1 MKPLRIVT
9 CALGAGWEGDLV
21 AAASR
26 GHVPADVVARCLE
39 LGEVHAALRGTVNS
53 AGPADAVLVDAA
65 SPWIDALTVADLRR
79 SGTAVVVVG
88 ATDVDARALHF
99 GADGVLAAPEH
110 PAELIRLVLEVV
122 TPQRP
127 AENRSGGAHG
137 RTITVWSAKG
147 APGRSTLAVSLAWEL
162 AKLGVPTR
170 LVDLDTYAPSI
181 AILLGL
187 SDSPGVG
194 QLVQRIASGDTEVS
208 RFLQWPRRG
217 LGVAVGTIR
226 SDAWLEVPDHGVE
239 LLLRTLV
246 AEADVTVVDVDDCT
260 EDDEELRLAASPWRR
275 NQATLAALGASDL
288 VLVPVLCDPVSVH
301 STVRALTSLR
311 REGILA
317 DNGPPRILSVLSR
330 VTSAREAGD
339 VEAYL
344 ADAGIE
350 CAMRIPDDPRSVTRA
365 RWAARVAGE
374 VAPRSVY
381 AKAVARLAGA
391 IRSQLAT
398 AALGNASTEACA
410 ESRARVP
417 S

>member
-9 CALGAGWEGDLV
+9 CAPGAVWEGDLV

-39 LGEVHAALRGTVNS
+39 LGEVHAALRGAVGS
-53 AGPADAVLVDAA
+53 AGPVDAVLVDAA

-79 SGTAVVVVG
+79 AGAAVVVVG
-88 ATDVDARALHF
+88 AADGDASALHL
-99 GADGVLAAPEH
+99 GADGMLQVPDH
-110 PAELIRLVLEVV
+110 PAELIRLVFDLV
-122 TPQRP
+122 TPQQP
-127 AENRSGGAHG
+127 AENRSGGTRG

-162 AKLGVPTR
+162 ARLGIPTR

-187 SDSPGVG
+187 PDSPGVG
-194 QLVQRIASGDTEVS
+194 QLVQRIASGETETS
-208 RFLQWPRRG
+208 RLLQWPRRG
-217 LGVAVGTIR
+217 LGVAVGAIR

-260 EDDEELRLAASPWRR
+260 EDDEELRLTASPWRR
-275 NQATLAALGASDL
+275 NQATLAALRVSDL
-288 VLVPVLCDPVSVH
+288 ALVPVLCDPVSVH
-301 STVRALTSLR
+301 STVRAVECLR
-311 REGILA
+311 QEGILA
-317 DNGPPRILSVLSR
+317 GHGRPRVLAVLSR

-339 VEAYL
+339 VEAFL
-344 ADAGIE
+344 AEAGIE
-350 CAMRIPDDPRSVTRA
+350 CALRIPDDPRSVTRA

-374 VAPRSVY
+374 VAPRSPY

-391 IRSQLAT
+391 IRSELANVAPGT
-398 AALGNASTEACA
+398 ASGETGAVNRT
-410 ESRARVP
+410 RVP